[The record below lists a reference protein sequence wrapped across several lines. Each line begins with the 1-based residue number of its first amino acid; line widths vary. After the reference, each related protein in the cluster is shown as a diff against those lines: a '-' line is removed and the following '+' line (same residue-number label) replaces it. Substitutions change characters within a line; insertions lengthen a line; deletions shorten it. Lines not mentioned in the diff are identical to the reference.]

1 MPNIKTFRIKDAIR
15 TYGVINCSSWVST
28 KMKRYY
34 RTNDN
39 DVLLFIHTSCHN
51 DSFFI
56 MYLFDSERQYGRG
69 NCYSDSSFNW
79 HFSNCASIDLTLSR
93 FRTGLMPDHTIILY
107 DMSSSNFV
115 DDLVVSYVSSKSNS
129 DLIQVRLDGFDQV
142 IYTYRFSN
150 KAFVV
155 L

>member
-1 MPNIKTFRIKDAIR
+1 
-15 TYGVINCSSWVST
+15 
-28 KMKRYY
+28 
-34 RTNDN
+34 
-39 DVLLFIHTSCHN
+39 
-51 DSFFI
+51 
-56 MYLFDSERQYGRG
+56 
-69 NCYSDSSFNW
+69 
-79 HFSNCASIDLTLSR
+79 
-93 FRTGLMPDHTIILY
+93 MPDHTIILY

>member
-15 TYGVINCSSWVST
+15 TYGVIICSSWVST

-34 RTNDN
+34 LTNDN
-39 DVLLFIHTSCHN
+39 EVLLFIHTSCPN
-51 DSFFI
+51 DSFFYYT
-56 MYLFDSERQYGRG
+56 YLSEWQYGRG

-93 FRTGLMPDHTIILY
+93 FRTGLMPDHIVILY
-107 DMSSSNFV
+107 GMSSNFV
-115 DDLVVSYVSSKSNS
+115 DDVSVVSCVSSRSNS
-129 DLIQVRLDGFDQV
+129 ALIQVRLDGFDQV
-142 IYTYRFSN
+142 IHTYWFSN